1 MQNENLGTST
11 ENTKWLDD
19 IYKKAFDC
27 SMYPRT
33 RVECKIFKFKVTE

>member
-1 MQNENLGTST
+1 MGTTT

-19 IYKKAFDC
+19 IYKDSFDC

-33 RVECKIFKFKVTE
+33 KVQCEIIKFEIVS